1 MKWIVGLGNPGRDYE
16 LTRHN
21 IGFLV
26 VDELARRHGLSFRRS
41 FWFSAWI
48 ATGRIGAN
56 KVRLVK
62 PRTFMNQSGRAV
74 APMLRRRN
82 VGDLIL
88 VYDDTALGWGQ
99 LRLRARGSAG
109 GHNGVQSVLDALGE
123 SAFSRIRVGIGSK
136 PDMVSLPDY
145 VLGEF
150 SAEEQTVLDEVV
162 GRAAD
167 AAESVCETG
176 IERAMNRWN

>member
-1 MKWIVGLGNPGRDYE
+1 VKWIVGLGNPGREYE

-26 VDELARRHGLSFRRS
+26 VDEIARRLGVSFRKS
-41 FWFSAWI
+41 FFLPAWI
-48 ATGRIGAN
+48 ATGCIDGE

-62 PRTFMNQSGRAV
+62 PRTFMNRSGRAV
-74 APMLRRRN
+74 GPMLRRKS
-82 VGDLIL
+82 VGDLLL
-88 VYDDTALGWGQ
+88 VYDDTALSWGQ

-109 GHNGVQSVLDALGE
+109 GHNGVQSILDALGE

-150 SAEEQTVLDEVV
+150 SADEKKNLDDVV
-162 GRAAD
+162 GRAANAVED
-167 AAESVCETG
+167 VCKTG
-176 IERAMNRWN
+176 IERAMNHWN